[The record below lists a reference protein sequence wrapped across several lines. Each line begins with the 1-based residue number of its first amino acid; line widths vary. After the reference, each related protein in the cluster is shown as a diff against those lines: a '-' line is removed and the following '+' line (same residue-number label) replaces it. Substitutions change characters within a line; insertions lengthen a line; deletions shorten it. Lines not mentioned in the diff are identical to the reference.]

1 MFKSLRK
8 LLEGRLAP
16 PEVDASAE
24 ETWVLPRIE
33 DVSSLPLDS
42 IRRPWPSDASEHK
55 IIFAVSMDGNAFLVG
70 ASEAVRNANDDCSH
84 MDLTSWD
91 DLPTAPGFYR
101 ATAKF
106 WFQEGY
112 FEGYP
117 APGESSYGW
126 ALQDC
131 TKAVY

>member
-8 LLEGRLAP
+8 LLEGAFSP
-16 PEVDASAE
+16 VSVDASAT

-33 DVSSLPLDS
+33 GV
-42 IRRPWPSDASEHK
+42 ASERDTRAWPADESEHR
-55 IIFAVSMDGNAFLVG
+55 IIFAVDINGSAFLVG
-70 ASEAVRNANDDCSH
+70 ASEAVFNANDECSH

-101 ATAKF
+101 ATAIF

-117 APGESSYGW
+117 SPGESSYGFT
-126 ALQDC
+126 LNDC
-131 TKAVY
+131 TKVVY